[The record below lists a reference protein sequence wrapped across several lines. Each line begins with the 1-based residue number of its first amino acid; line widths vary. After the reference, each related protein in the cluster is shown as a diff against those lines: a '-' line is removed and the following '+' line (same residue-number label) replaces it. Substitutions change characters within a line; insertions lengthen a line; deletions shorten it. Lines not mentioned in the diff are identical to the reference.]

1 MAHTITLKV
10 GTITGDSKGI
20 DSDPAKKISAPKTH
34 VNEIDCISWHW
45 GISQTSKSSAG
56 GGMSTADVQD
66 LTITKW
72 VDSATPNLLSNCFA
86 AIKQV
91 TGDPPYQGQAVGVVL
106 TLFKNVNGSPVEFM
120 VIKLLDNVIVSSVNT
135 GDAGEG
141 DMYTETVR
149 FKFTKAVVVYTKDD
163 GKASETPIRIA

>member
-20 DSDPAKKISAPKTH
+20 DSDPSKKMSAPKTH
-34 VNEIDCISWHW
+34 VTEIDCLSWHW
-45 GISQTSKSSAG
+45 GITQASKASAG
-56 GGMSTADVQD
+56 GGVSTANVQD

-72 VDSATPNLLSNCFA
+72 VDSATPNLLSNCLA

-91 TGDPPYQGQAVGVVL
+91 TGDTYQSLNVGAAL
-106 TLFKNVNGSPVEFM
+106 TLFKNVNGTPLEFM

-135 GDAGEG
+135 GDAGED
-141 DMYTETVR
+141 DMYTETVT
-149 FKFTKAVVVYTKDD
+149 FNFTKAVVVYTKDD
-163 GKASETPIRIA
+163 GKASETSIRIA